1 MTKHHGHQS
10 VRKSAVRLFDT
21 TLRDGEQSAGVH
33 LTPPQKAIFAGQ
45 LEAAGVDVIDAGFPY
60 ASEVDW
66 KGVQAVAEATESVTL
81 SAVATHL
88 KKDIDQVRL
97 ALAGHESRSRLATR
111 IGPYELYRKHADNP
125 NIRSKLI
132 SGSRTAVS
140 YAKDYFPE
148 VQYYLNYAGM
158 RDPKFMTELSQ
169 EVADAGAT
177 HVIVA
182 DSQSTFTP
190 SQISDFTQQLVTA
203 VGHQAKIGVHCHNM
217 YGMAVANSVA
227 AVEAGAVQVEAT
239 VGGIGD
245 AGGNTALEQIA
256 MYAEVFGKNVAPWD
270 HSFQIKAIYSL
281 AQELT
286 RLTGFTFASN
296 HPLVGP
302 DTFKIEAGIHQ
313 TQILQVNPG
322 LAPEWIGRTAE
333 IVLGRHSGIQGIR
346 LKAEE
351 LGIQTKDINWHHVYR
366 LLMDKAASQGML
378 EDRDLHDAIDQSQH
392 E

>member
-1 MTKHHGHQS
+1 MK
-10 VRKSAVRLFDT
+10 LFDT

-33 LTPPQKAIFAGQ
+33 LTPPQKASFADQ
-45 LEAAGVDVIDAGFPY
+45 LEAAGIDVIDAGFPY

-66 KGVQAVAEATESVTL
+66 KGVQAVAEATDTVTL

-158 RDPKFMTELSQ
+158 RDPRFLTELSQ
-169 EVADAGAT
+169 GVADAGAT

-190 SQISDFTQQLVTA
+190 PQISAFTQQLVTA
-203 VGHQAKIGVHCHNM
+203 VGNQAKIGVHCHNM
-217 YGMAVANSVA
+217 YGMAVANTVA
-227 AVEAGAVQVEAT
+227 AVEAGAEQVEVT

-245 AGGNTALEQIA
+245 AGGNTPLEQIA

-270 HSFQIKAIYSL
+270 HSFQINSIYPL
-281 AQELT
+281 ARELS

-313 TQILQVNPG
+313 TQVLQVNPG
-322 LAPEWIGRTAE
+322 LDPKWIGRTSE

-346 LKAEE
+346 LKAGE
-351 LGIQTKDINWHHVYR
+351 LGVQTEDINWHHVYR
-366 LLMDKAASQGML
+366 LLMDKAASQGTIK
-378 EDRDLHDAIDQSQH
+378 DQDLHDAIEQSQH
-392 E
+392 G

>member
-1 MTKHHGHQS
+1 MVSLIKGS
-10 VRKSAVRLFDT
+10 
-21 TLRDGEQSAGVH
+21 
-33 LTPPQKAIFAGQ
+33 KAIVVMIFMSFTFDVLAEDDIFSKFKARLNLSDEQIQQFEPILTDHREKLLSVMKKQGINPNPGLLKDKIGFRQ
-45 LEAAGVDVIDAGFPY
+45 LRTI
-60 ASEVDW
+60 
-66 KGVQAVAEATESVTL
+66 
-81 SAVATHL
+81 

-203 VGHQAKIGVHCHNM
+203 IGHQAKIGVHCHNM

-245 AGGNTALEQIA
+245 AGGNTALEQIE